1 MKKSVES
8 SFTGG
13 MSWSTEIDGHE
24 YIMDANDEFG
34 GNGKG
39 ASPKPFLLM
48 SLAGCTGMDV
58 VSLLKKMRVEFED
71 LKISVDANLTDEHP
85 KIYDTMHIT
94 YKFWGVDESNHSKV
108 LKAVNLSKERY
119 CGVSAMLEKAS
130 KLTFEVVYN

>member
-8 SFTGG
+8 NFTGG
-13 MSWSTEIDGHE
+13 MSWSTNIDGHE
-24 YIMDANDEFG
+24 YIMDAADEFG
-34 GNGKG
+34 GSGKG

-58 VSLLKKMRVEFED
+58 VSMLQKMRAKFDD

-94 YKFWGVDESNHSKV
+94 YKFWGVKESDYPKIE
-108 LKAVNLSKERY
+108 KAVNLSKERY

-130 KLTFEVVYN
+130 KLTFEIVYN

>member
-8 SFTGG
+8 SYTGG
-13 MSWSTEIDGHE
+13 MSWSTNIDGHE
-24 YIMDANDEFG
+24 YIMDAKDEFG
-34 GNGKG
+34 GSGKG

-58 VSLLKKMRVEFED
+58 VSLLKKMRVTFED

-85 KIYDTMHIT
+85 KIYDAMHIT
-94 YKFWGVDESNHSKV
+94 YKFLGVKEADHTKV
-108 LKAVNLSKERY
+108 EKAVTLSKERY

>member
-8 SFTGG
+8 NYTGG
-13 MSWSTEIDGHE
+13 MSWSTNIDGHE
-24 YIMDANDEFG
+24 YIMDAADEFVG
-34 GNGKG
+34 DGKG

-58 VSLLKKMRVEFED
+58 VSLLKKMRVDFDD

-94 YKFWGVDESNHSKV
+94 YKFWGVGEADYAKV
-108 LKAVNLSKERY
+108 QKAVNLSKERY

-130 KLTFEVVYN
+130 ELTFEVVYK